1 MALNA
6 VNPSVKHAQCE
17 WYVEVN
23 QDEADDLEMQVSE
36 LLEIKDDTAR
46 ASAAALRIEL
56 SIAKALLGF
65 WRNEA
70 SFWKSEIDENKKDI
84 QQTNK
89 LASGSG

>member
-6 VNPSVKHAQCE
+6 VNPSVRHAMCE
-17 WYVEVN
+17 LYVEIN
-23 QDEADDLEMQVSE
+23 QDLVTDLEMQVNE
-36 LLEIKDDTAR
+36 LLGVKTDEAR
-46 ASAAALRIEL
+46 ASAAALRIEV
-56 SIAKALLGF
+56 SNAKALLGF

-70 SFWKSEIDENKKDI
+70 AFWKSEIDENKKDI